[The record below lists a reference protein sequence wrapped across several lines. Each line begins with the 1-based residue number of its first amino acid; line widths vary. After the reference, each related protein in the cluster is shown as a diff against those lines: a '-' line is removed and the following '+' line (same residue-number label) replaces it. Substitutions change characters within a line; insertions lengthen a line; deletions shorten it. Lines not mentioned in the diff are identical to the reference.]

1 MHGMTDMTTTE
12 RRPAEPAAGAPA
24 IIFEAIVKMQAVSAM
39 YNRGEV
45 VLAPHVIFTRHDEL
59 YVDATTI
66 ERDGKPPREEKMGT
80 FKLAGLGSLRLTPR
94 RFAASALFERDAEKY
109 QNAALMMIEPA

>member
-1 MHGMTDMTTTE
+1 
-12 RRPAEPAAGAPA
+12 
-24 IIFEAIVKMQAVSAM
+24 MQAVSAM

-94 RFAASALFERDAEKY
+94 RFAASALFERDADDR
-109 QNAALMMIEPA
+109 NAPGSRVDRERQPQDACA

>member
-1 MHGMTDMTTTE
+1 MQGMTDMTTTE

-80 FKLAGLGSLRLTPR
+80 FKLAGLGALRLTPR

-109 QNAALMMIEPA
+109 QGAALMMVEPG